1 MGIKVTVKSIA
12 MTIMLVS
19 VTSIPVSA
27 EYKEDTWLAN
37 VIGPELLEK
46 GDEFGCQAPH
56 DSEHLAN
63 FDFVVAC
70 KDYLNERINS
80 SRWGVDPISFAT
92 PKGNISPEF
101 TGALHKAGFT
111 IIGDLSKK

>member
-46 GDEFGCQAPH
+46 GDEFGCQAP
-56 DSEHLAN
+56 
-63 FDFVVAC
+63 
-70 KDYLNERINS
+70 
-80 SRWGVDPISFAT
+80 
-92 PKGNISPEF
+92 
-101 TGALHKAGFT
+101 
-111 IIGDLSKK
+111 